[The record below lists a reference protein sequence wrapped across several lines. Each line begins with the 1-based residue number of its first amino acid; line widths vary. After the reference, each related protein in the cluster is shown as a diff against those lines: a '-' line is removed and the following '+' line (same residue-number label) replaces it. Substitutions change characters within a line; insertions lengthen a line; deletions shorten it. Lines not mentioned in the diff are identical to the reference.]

1 MRARG
6 TKNAMNARTDP
17 RIWCLAVA
25 ETLVWAGFYYFFP
38 AMLLRWEAAFGWSKT
53 EITLAATLALL
64 TSALVAPRVGGL
76 IDRGHGRVVLTGS
89 AILGGVMLCLLTLVE
104 SQAMFIVV
112 WLGLGIAMGGCLYE
126 PCFAF
131 LTHRRGFEAK
141 SAITLITL
149 VAGFAGTVSFPLANG
164 IAAATDWQTA
174 SATFAALTI
183 LVAAPLFW
191 FGGRRLPQDPE
202 PTFAATDGPGHNVVR
217 RQMRRPAFWLLAIGF
232 ATIALNHGMVVNHLL
247 PLLDERGVPAAM
259 AVLAVSLI
267 GPMQVVGRVV
277 MIATER
283 RLGMVT
289 ICGVTFVMMAVAG
302 GVLGV
307 AAGLPLLVYAFVAL
321 QGSGYGVTSITRPVV
336 TAELLGRNG
345 FGAVSGALALPFVAA
360 TALSPSVGSLFWA
373 WGGYDLVIAAMVA
386 TVLFGFLCFVGAVRL
401 ARRTPVEE

>member
-1 MRARG
+1 
-6 TKNAMNARTDP
+6 MNARSDP
-17 RIWCLAVA
+17 RIWCLAIA

-76 IDRGHGRVVLTGS
+76 IDRGHGRSVLTGA
-89 AILGGVMLCLLTLVE
+89 AILGGVMLCLLTQVE
-104 SQAMFIVV
+104 GQTAFIAV

-164 IAAATDWQTA
+164 IAAAADWQTA
-174 SATFAALTI
+174 AWTFAALTI

-191 FGGRRLPQDPE
+191 FGGRRLPKDPE
-202 PTFAATDGPGHNVVR
+202 PTFASRGDPARNVVR
-217 RQMRRPAFWLLAIGF
+217 RQMRRPAFWLLAFGF
-232 ATIALNHGMVVNHLL
+232 STIALNHGMVVNHLL

-277 MIATER
+277 MIVTER
-283 RLGMVT
+283 HLGMVV
-289 ICGVTFVMMAVAG
+289 ICGTTFLMMALAG
-302 GVLGV
+302 GVLG
-307 AAGLPLLVYAFVAL
+307 AAAAFPLLVYAFVAL
-321 QGSGYGVTSITRPVV
+321 QGAGYGVTSITRPVV
-336 TAELLGRNG
+336 TAELLGRTG
-345 FGAVSGALALPFVAA
+345 FGAISGALALPFVAA
-360 TALSPSVGSLFWA
+360 TALSPSIGSLIWS
-373 WGGYDLVIAAMVA
+373 WGGYDAVIAALVV
-386 TVLFGFLCFVGAVRL
+386 TVVFGFLCFVGAVRL
-401 ARRTPVEE
+401 ARHSPVED